1 MPHAVTQ
8 LKVLSQIMVI
18 VSLMFVKMS
27 NGDPSFCFLSNWSSW
42 LIIDLE
48 AMNMHI
54 TNSLEKGEEKTG
66 QNKNFD
72 HPKIREEFRTSEQ
85 IFKTSLIH
93 YIFLV

>member
-8 LKVLSQIMVI
+8 LKVLGQIMVI

-27 NGDPSFCFLSNWSSW
+27 NGDPSFCYLSSRSSW

-54 TNSLEKGEEKTG
+54 TNSLEKRREKNG
-66 QNKNFD
+66 SKQKFRPSKNKGRN
-72 HPKIREEFRTSEQ
+72 
-85 IFKTSLIH
+85 
-93 YIFLV
+93 

>member
-54 TNSLEKGEEKTG
+54 TNSLEKRREKNG
-66 QNKNFD
+66 SKQKFRPSKNKGRN
-72 HPKIREEFRTSEQ
+72 
-85 IFKTSLIH
+85 
-93 YIFLV
+93 